1 MTLNFVNQNDVIL
14 VKKHKSTGL
23 QPGFDRVLPGQP
35 GLAGSTRR
43 ISRVTPGFS
52 FTRFFF
58 NPANSYVLKKEK
70 EKSGHIHSKRKEK

>member
-1 MTLNFVNQNDVIL
+1 VAHDFEFCKSKRLHFG
-14 VKKHKSTGL
+14 KKQKSTGL
-23 QPGFDRVLPGQP
+23 QLGFDRVNRV
-35 GLAGSTRR
+35 AGSTRR

-52 FTRFFF
+52 FPCFFF